1 MIINFP
7 RAGGM
12 VWAAESRRPYIAR
25 RTRLPLACAL
35 SLLAFLV
42 SWQTAAADDAKAS
55 TPAVSYYK
63 EIRTV
68 VTQQCAGCHQPSV
81 KQGDLTL
88 TTYEGLMTGGAK
100 GKVVNPGQPE
110 ESLLIQY
117 LTGGQKPQM
126 PFGQPPLSADQIDL
140 FRRWIRE
147 GAKDDTP
154 AEARSIV
161 VPGKPIEYHAA
172 PVVTALAYSPDGS
185 LLAVSG
191 YREILLHKGDGSAL
205 VARLPGISEKI
216 TSLAF
221 SPDGK
226 MLAAVGGTPATL
238 GEVELW
244 DVAQQKL
251 LKSIPM
257 TSDTLF
263 GASFSPDG
271 TKLSFGGTDNEI
283 HVIDVASGKEL
294 LGVKQHDGWVFG
306 TTFSMDGTQLI
317 SVGRDGA
324 CKLTNLQDGVFIEN
338 INQIKGELVAIQRE
352 PKHDNVLVGGEEG
365 VPRLYM
371 IHRPKALVIG
381 DTTTLIREYDKQ
393 DGAVVAVAF
402 SPDGSE
408 IAVGGSTN
416 VVQVYKTDTG
426 DHVATFEGH
435 KGGIYTL
442 AFAPDGEHLAAS
454 GFDGTVRIY
463 DVKSGQLSKAFVP
476 VPIQKESTVST
487 RQGGL

>member
-1 MIINFP
+1 LAKTEKPPGNGL
-7 RAGGM
+7 RGAKSQRGRGAGH
-12 VWAAESRRPYIAR
+12 
-25 RTRLPLACAL
+25 C
-35 SLLAFLV
+35 LLAFLCGA
-42 SWQTAAADDAKAS
+42 SLLIAWQTANGDDPKPS
-55 TPAVSYYK
+55 TNPVSYDK
-63 EIRTV
+63 DIHV
-68 VTQQCAGCHQPSV
+68 LITQQCSGCHQPSV
-81 KQGDLTL
+81 KQGDLIL
-88 TTYEGLMTGGAK
+88 TTYDGLMAGGAK
-100 GKVVNPGQPE
+100 GKVVKPGQPE

-117 LTGGQKPQM
+117 LTGAQKPQM
-126 PFGQPPLSADQIDL
+126 PFGQSPLSADQIDL

-154 AEARSIV
+154 AEERSIV

-191 YREILLHKGDGSAL
+191 YREILLHKGDGSAML
-205 VARLPGISEKI
+205 ARLPGISEKI

-226 MLAAVGGTPATL
+226 ILAAVGGTPAKL

-244 DVAQQKL
+244 DVAERKL
-251 LKSIPM
+251 LKSIPL
-257 TSDTLF
+257 TTDTLF

-283 HVIDVASGKEL
+283 HVIDVATGKEL

-324 CKLTNLQDGVFIEN
+324 CKLTNLQGGVFIEN

-381 DTTTLIREYDKQ
+381 DTTTLIREYEKQ

-416 VVQVYKTDTG
+416 VVQVYKTDSG

-463 DVKSGQLSKAFVP
+463 DVKSGQLSKAFIP
-476 VPIQKESTVST
+476 VPIEKSSTLSSS
-487 RQGGL
+487 QGGR